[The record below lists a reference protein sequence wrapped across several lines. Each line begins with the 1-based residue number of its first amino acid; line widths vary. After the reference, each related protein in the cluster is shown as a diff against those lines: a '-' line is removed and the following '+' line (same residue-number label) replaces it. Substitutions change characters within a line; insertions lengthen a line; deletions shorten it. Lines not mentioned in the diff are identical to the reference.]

1 MIKKIKFL
9 YTAIYHRIISKN
21 KLAKLLGVTFGKNC
35 HFMTRGWGSEPY
47 LISMGDN
54 VKTSS
59 GVNFITHDGSVY
71 VIREKYP
78 ECNQVDIF
86 GEIIIGN
93 NVFIGMNVTIL
104 PNTKIE
110 DNVIVGACSLV
121 KGVLKANSV
130 YAGIPAKYICSIK
143 DFHKKNNYDNTG
155 NYSPKEKKSYLLKKY
170 KKSQKDK

>member
-9 YTAIYHRIISKN
+9 STAIYHRMISKN
-21 KLAKLLGVTFGKNC
+21 KLAKLLGVSFGKEC

-78 ECNQVDIF
+78 EFNQVDIF
-86 GEIIIGN
+86 GEITIGS
-93 NVFIGMNVTIL
+93 NVFIGINATIL
-104 PNTKIE
+104 PNTKIG
-110 DNVIVGACSLV
+110 DNVVIGACSLV
-121 KGVLKANSV
+121 KGILKENSV
-130 YAGIPAKYICSIK
+130 YAGIPAKYICSIE

-155 NYSPKEKKSYLLKKY
+155 NYTPKEKRSYLLSKYRNLKKG
-170 KKSQKDK
+170 K